1 MSTKF
6 FTNDQANTLLNKF
19 AGIFAHNPDIESFD
33 ALVGYLRASGYFAL
47 RPHLDRVPKIRIL
60 VGIDVD
66 GLLARQHRKGLLHL
80 ADADKTLA
88 EVRGALRQDI
98 QTAPYQKDVEAGI
111 LQFVRDVASRRIEI
125 RAHPTKRLHAKV
137 YIFRPKGFCE
147 HKPGAVIT
155 GSSNLTAAGLGT
167 EDGTR
172 NYEFNVLLHDYPDV
186 QFATDEFEKLWAE
199 GVEVLPQAVT
209 GIVKESYLRDDL
221 TPFELYIKFLIEFFG
236 PAIEY
241 DPNAESDLPKNI
253 KRLAYQ
259 SDAVTDGW
267 MKLQKHGGFFLADV
281 VGLGKTI
288 VAARIAKKFY
298 YHNGFPTHRSRILVI
313 TPPAIRENWEDALDQ
328 FGLDDCAK
336 VLNNGSLHKVRD
348 PEKYDLVI
356 VDEAHK
362 FRNDTAGGY
371 DFLQKLCKTPTKRR
385 LPDGSFAPKR
395 VILVSATPLNNRPE
409 DIRNLVLLFQDGKD
423 SSIIG
428 NLQHFFA
435 QRIKEYAAAK
445 KLADPREAKRA
456 VAGIYGAIREKVVQ
470 PLTVRRTRTDLVK
483 DHRYKADLDGQ
494 GITFPHV
501 EKPRP
506 IFYRLDDELDA
517 LYDRTIRLLAGP
529 NGEGLTYNRYRA
541 IAYLRPELKSRYQ
554 NADLISA
561 QLAFIMKTLLVKR
574 IDSSFRAFTI
584 SLRNFRN
591 ANEAMRRMFERGA
604 VYIAPNLNV
613 SDFILEDREDELIA
627 AIEAASETDPTIQ
640 VCKPSDFLEGFS
652 EGIEH
657 DAAILEDLVIA
668 WEAVKR
674 DPKLD
679 EFLVRLRGELLD
691 PAVNETGKLVVF
703 SEARDTTEYLAKE
716 LNNRGHGPV
725 LIVDSHTRKARMP
738 DVRANFDANVPTLER
753 KNDFHILLSTEVL
766 AEGVNLHRAHVIVNY
781 DTPWNSTRLMQR
793 IGRVNRIGST
803 AKAIHIFNFYP
814 TAQVD
819 SDIDLKRKAFL
830 KLQAFHSALGED
842 SQIYSPDE
850 DVNSFG
856 LFDKEIEEERDERLA
871 FLSELRDFK
880 DQAPDEFRR
889 IRSLPLRARCGR
901 QALAAAGHSMI
912 FIRNDRRDAFYG
924 INGQVEEMSFVEMAR
939 GFRAEP
945 AERPVPL
952 HDAHHNHVL
961 TALEDFQTKQEADAV
976 RERAVDHTL
985 GPNEQKAIRLLAA
998 AQSMP
1003 NVSSEE
1009 RALFL
1014 AAQHA
1019 VRLARFQEL
1028 PRKINALQ
1036 RAVVKTPVTTA
1047 VYLDKLAEIVR
1058 SYPLLKEEAPLPRL
1072 VQHDLPFGF
1081 TPDII
1086 LSESFSASAKGDTGL
1101 PLRAITA
1108 AFMVKSATPPIA
1120 PAENAAFL
1128 GCLEGKIKFG
1138 PGWQDPLPPEDWEA
1152 LR

>member
-19 AGIFAHNPDIESFD
+19 AGIFAHNPDIEFFD

-47 RPHLDRVPKIRIL
+47 RPHLDHVPKIRIL

-66 GLLARQHRKGLLHL
+66 AFLVRQHRKGLLHL

-88 EVRGALRQDI
+88 EIRAALRQDI
-98 QTAPYQKDVEAGI
+98 QSAPYQQEVEAGI

-167 EDGTR
+167 EDANR
-172 NYEFNVLLHDYPDV
+172 NYEFNVLLHDYSDV
-186 QFATDEFEKLWAE
+186 QFATDEFQKLWDE
-199 GVEVLPQAVT
+199 GVEVLPEAVT
-209 GIVKESYLRDDL
+209 GIVRESYLRDDL

-267 MKLQKHGGFFLADV
+267 LKLQKHGGFFLADV

-298 YHNGFPTHRSRILVI
+298 YHNGFPVHRSRILVI
-313 TPPAIRENWEDALDQ
+313 TPPAIRENWEDALDL
-328 FGLDDCAK
+328 FGLDDCTK

-371 DFLQKLCKTPTKRR
+371 DLLQKLCKTPTKRR

-423 SSIIG
+423 STVIG

-445 KLADPREAKRA
+445 KIPDHREAKRA
-456 VAGIYGAIREKVVQ
+456 VAGIYEAIREKVVQ
-470 PLTVRRTRTDLVK
+470 PLTVRRTRTDLAK
-483 DHRYKADLDGQ
+483 DHRYKADLDAQ
-494 GITFPHV
+494 GIRFPHV

-506 IFYRLDDELDA
+506 IFYRLDDQLDA

-529 NGEGLTYNRYRA
+529 SGDALTYNRYRA
-541 IAYLRPELKSRYQ
+541 IAYLRPDLKARYQ

-561 QLAFIMKTLLVKR
+561 QLAHIMKTLLVKR
-574 IDSSFRAFTI
+574 IDSSFCAFTS
-584 SLRNFRN
+584 SLCHFRD
-591 ANEAMRRMFERGA
+591 ANEAMRRMFDSGK
-604 VYIAPNLNV
+604 VYIAPNLDV
-613 SDFILEDREDELIA
+613 SDYILDDREDELIA
-627 AIEAASETDPTIQ
+627 AIETARETDPTIQ
-640 VCKPSDFLEGFS
+640 VCEPSDFLKGFR
-652 EGIEH
+652 EGIKH
-657 DAAILEDLVIA
+657 DAAILEDLVTEWDAI
-668 WEAVKR
+668 KR

-679 EFLVRLRGELLD
+679 EFLVRLRDELLD
-691 PAVNETGKLVVF
+691 RAVNETGKLVVF
-703 SEARDTTEYLAKE
+703 SEARDTTEYLAGE
-716 LNNRGHGPV
+716 LNRRGHGPV

-738 DVRANFDANVPTLER
+738 DVRANFDANVPVAER
-753 KNDFHILLSTEVL
+753 KDEFRILLSTEVL

-871 FLSELRDFK
+871 FLTELRDFK

-901 QALAAAGHSMI
+901 RNPATAGHSLV

-924 INGQVEEMSFVEMAR
+924 INGQIEEMSFVEMAR
-939 GFRAEP
+939 AFRAEP
-945 AERPVPL
+945 TEQSVPL

-961 TALEDFQTKQEADAV
+961 AALEDFQTKQEADAV

-1003 NVSSEE
+1003 NISVDE

-1036 RAVVKTPVTTA
+1036 RAVAKTPVTTA

-1058 SYPLLKEEAPLPRL
+1058 SYPLIADEPATRQPEQLELPGSF
-1072 VQHDLPFGF
+1072 V
-1081 TPDII
+1081 PDII
-1086 LSESFSASAKGDTGL
+1086 LSESFSASAKGDTGV
-1101 PLRAITA
+1101 PLRAIA
-1108 AFMVKSATPPIA
+1108 AALAVTRAA
-1120 PAENAAFL
+1120 PQTER
-1128 GCLEGKIKFG
+1128 EGA
-1138 PGWQDPLPPEDWEA
+1138 Q
-1152 LR
+1152 